1 MAGVVRQ
8 GDPNINGGLAVF
20 PVAMSVTVNGRPVAT
35 VGTVVTS
42 HPPCSPQ
49 QPQHCKSLIPLGSFT
64 VLAEGK
70 PISYVGLPDM
80 CGCPRVLGSFDVLVG
95 Q

>member
-8 GDPNINGGLAVF
+8 GDPNASGGLAMF
-20 PVAMSVTVNGRPVAT
+20 PVAFSVTVNGRAVAT
-35 VGTVVTS
+35 SGTAVTS

-49 QPQHCKSLIPLGSFT
+49 APQHCKSMIILGSFQ

-70 PISYVGLPDM
+70 PVAYVGTPDL
-80 CGCPRVLGSFDVLVG
+80 CGCPRILGSFDVEVG
-95 Q
+95 A

>member
-8 GDPNINGGLAVF
+8 GDPNAAGGLAMF

-35 VGTVVTS
+35 QGTTVTP
-42 HPPCSPQ
+42 HPPCPKD
-49 QPQHCKSLIPLGSFT
+49 PTHCNSMIPLGSFS

-70 PISYVGLPDM
+70 PIAYVGLPDL
-80 CGCPRVLGSFDVLVG
+80 CGCPRILGSFDVEVG
-95 Q
+95 S

>member
-8 GDPNINGGLAVF
+8 GDPNAAGGLAMF

-35 VGTVVTS
+35 LGTTVTP
-42 HPPCSPQ
+42 HPPCPK
-49 QPQHCKSLIPLGSFT
+49 PPTHCKATIPLGSFT

-70 PISYVGLPDM
+70 PIAYVGLPDS
-80 CGCPRVLGSFDVLVG
+80 CGCPRILGSFDVEVG
-95 Q
+95 T

>member
-1 MAGVVRQ
+1 MPGVVRQ
-8 GDPNINGGLAVF
+8 GDPNLNGGLAVF

-80 CGCPRVLGSFDVLVG
+80 CGCPRVIGSFDVTVG

>member
-8 GDPNINGGLAVF
+8 GDPNMMGGLAVF

-49 QPQHCKSLIPLGSFT
+49 QPQHCKSLIPLGSFS

-70 PISYVGLPDM
+70 PISYVGLPDF
-80 CGCPRVLGSFDVLVG
+80 CGCPRVLGSFDVTVG